1 MKEPSVSLTACV
13 LITALSF
20 MDPADAHSWYD
31 ADCCGDTDCHRVPC
45 DEISEEPD
53 GFHWQYGPRR
63 VDELV
68 FARSKLRPSR
78 DGYCH
83 VCHQDLHDK
92 PSIPAGWMLLGYAAD
107 PNGYHARLPR
117 RASAPR

>member
-1 MKEPSVSLTACV
+1 MKEPLASLAACV

-20 MDPADAHSWYD
+20 IDPADAHSWYD

-68 FARSKLRPSR
+68 FAAQNCVRREMAIAMSTKICMTSRPF
-78 DGYCH
+78 
-83 VCHQDLHDK
+83 QF
-92 PSIPAGWMLLGYAAD
+92 AFT
-107 PNGYHARLPR
+107 
-117 RASAPR
+117 

>member
-1 MKEPSVSLTACV
+1 MKEPLASLAACV

-20 MDPADAHSWYD
+20 IDPADAHSWYD
-31 ADCCGDTDCHRVPC
+31 ADCCGDTDCHQVPC

-83 VCHQDLHDK
+83 VCHQNLRDK
-92 PSIPAGWMLLGYAAD
+92 PSIPICIYL
-107 PNGYHARLPR
+107 RQTT
-117 RASAPR
+117 